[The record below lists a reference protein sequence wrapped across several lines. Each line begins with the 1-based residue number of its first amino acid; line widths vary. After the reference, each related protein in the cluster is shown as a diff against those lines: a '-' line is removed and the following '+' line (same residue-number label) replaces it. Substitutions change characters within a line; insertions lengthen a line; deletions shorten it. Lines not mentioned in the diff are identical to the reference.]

1 MLFRRFQAKAGAEM
15 ADFLGLVA
23 ACLTTASFVPQAIL
37 VLRTRNTDGLSLYM
51 YLLFTTGVA
60 FWLVYGVLIESL
72 PIIIANL
79 ITVVLASMILTVK
92 LMNTMSARRAIIPP
106 R

>member
-23 ACLTTASFVPQAIL
+23 ACRTTASFVPQAIL
-37 VLRTRNTDGLSLYM
+37 VLRTRNTNGLSLYM
-51 YLLFTTGVA
+51 YLLFTTGIA
-60 FWLVYGVLIESL
+60 FWLVYGVMIGSL

-92 LMNTMSARRAIIPP
+92 LMNTMSARRAII
-106 R
+106 RSR

>member
-1 MLFRRFQAKAGAEM
+1 M

-37 VLRTRNTDGLSLYM
+37 VIRTRNTDGLSLYM
-51 YLLFTTGVA
+51 YLLFTTGIA
-60 FWLVYGVLIESL
+60 FWLVYGVMIGSL

-92 LMNTMSARRAIIPP
+92 LMNTISARRAIIRP

>member
-1 MLFRRFQAKAGAEM
+1 MLIRRFQAKARAVM

-37 VLRTRNTDGLSLYM
+37 VIRTRNTDGLSLYM

-92 LMNTMSARRAIIPP
+92 LMNTISARRAIIKP

>member
-1 MLFRRFQAKAGAEM
+1 M

-37 VLRTRNTDGLSLYM
+37 VIRTRNTDGLSLYM
-51 YLLFTTGVA
+51 YLLFTTGIA
-60 FWLVYGVLIESL
+60 FWLVYGVMIGSL

-92 LMNTMSARRAIIPP
+92 LMNTMSARRAIIKP